1 MLLREKRKH
10 QAESRK
16 KEKEVAV
23 LARERQHNGE
33 GIEFETLLANMQS
46 ARAYTFEVF
55 SALLHSQW
63 NLTRGTSL

>member
-1 MLLREKRKH
+1 M
-10 QAESRK
+10 
-16 KEKEVAV
+16 